1 MTDFI
6 YVPRGSDTQAVGGF
20 ILDEVAGY
28 KYTPLDNKLT
38 SGSDPS
44 KESRLV
50 VVLKPTGEN
59 KEVLYFFGKVADNL
73 LCQIEDRILQSKE
86 TSLED

>member
-6 YVPRGSDTQAVGGF
+6 YVPRGSDTQAAVGGF

-28 KYTPLDNKLT
+28 KYTPLGNKLT
-38 SGSDPS
+38 SGSDQ
-44 KESRLV
+44 SRLV

-73 LCQIEDRILQSKE
+73 LSQIEDRIQSKE

>member
-28 KYTPLDNKLT
+28 KYTPLGNKLT

>member
-6 YVPRGSDTQAVGGF
+6 YVPRGSDTQAAVGGF

-28 KYTPLDNKLT
+28 KYTPLGNKLT
-38 SGSDPS
+38 SGSDP
-44 KESRLV
+44 SRLV

-73 LCQIEDRILQSKE
+73 LSQIEDRI